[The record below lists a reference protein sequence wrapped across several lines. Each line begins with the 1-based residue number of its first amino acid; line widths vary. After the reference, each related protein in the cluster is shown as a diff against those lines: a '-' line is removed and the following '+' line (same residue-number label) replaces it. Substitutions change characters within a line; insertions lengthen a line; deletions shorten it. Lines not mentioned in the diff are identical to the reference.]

1 MSREKAPIRYFCVRC
16 PFEISQEDEERCR
29 YDLGPYVWSKSL
41 DLSLHK
47 PRSEL
52 NAEEKKAWKTAKNA
66 RAKMEATELAGL
78 CSNRVKEILACKQV
92 PFSQA
97 SDYQSGKVADKR
109 GDKFCSQDALRM
121 IRNQLNDDSSDD
133 E

>member
-1 MSREKAPIRYFCVRC
+1 M
-16 PFEISQEDEERCR
+16 
-29 YDLGPYVWSKSL
+29 KSGVNMIWDRMFGANAL

-52 NAEEKKAWKTAKNA
+52 NAEEKKARKTAKNT
-66 RAKMEATELAGL
+66 RAKMEAIELAGL

-97 SDYQSGKVADKR
+97 SDYQSGKVADELS
-109 GDKFCSQDALRM
+109 DNCCSQDALLM
-121 IRNQLNDDSSDD
+121 IRNQLDDDSSDD

>member
-1 MSREKAPIRYFCVRC
+1 MKNNLLLYAEQIHT
-16 PFEISQEDEERCR
+16 ICR
-29 YDLGPYVWSKSL
+29 DVLDDAIPNRVSSKTKKHDICKSGGN
-41 DLSLHK
+41 

-52 NAEEKKAWKTAKNA
+52 NAEEKKARKTAKNT